1 MSVFVPDW
9 LLPEGFN
16 AFVSTREGGVSLPPY
31 NSLNVAMHVEDNPSY
46 VVENRRRLPNGR
58 NINWLEQTHS
68 IEVVELKQ
76 NSGQVYVA
84 DASFTFKAGV
94 VCAVMTA
101 DCLPLLIAFPQQKAV
116 AAIHA
121 GWRGLANGIIEAC
134 FEKMALPV
142 QEAQVY
148 LGPAIGA
155 DAFEVGEDV
164 KQNFAP
170 EDTQYFTPDK
180 NQKYFADIYALA
192 RARLNRLGITN
203 IVGGEYCTFTNEK
216 QFFSYRRDGQTG
228 RMVSYIWFD

>member
-1 MSVFVPDW
+1 MSTFVPEW
-9 LLPEGFN
+9 LLPAGFN

-31 NSLNVAMHVEDNPSY
+31 ESLNVAMHVEDNPSH
-46 VVENRRRLPNGR
+46 VVDNRKRLPNGH

-68 IEVVELKQ
+68 VDVVELKQ
-76 NSGQVYVA
+76 NSEQVYAA

-101 DCLPLLIAFPQQKAV
+101 DCLPLLIAFPEQKAV

-142 QEAQVY
+142 QAAQVY

-155 DAFEVGEDV
+155 NVFEVGEDV
-164 KQNFAP
+164 KNAFSPQDA
-170 EDTQYFTPDK
+170 QYFVA
-180 NQKYFADIYALA
+180 NSGQKYFADIYALA
-192 RARLNRLGITN
+192 KARLNRLGITN
-203 IVGGEYCTFTNEK
+203 IVGGEYCTFTDEK